1 MVKKNEPEPKT
12 AADDVA
18 VLGIE
23 SSLDSTAA
31 GVTAAAGGEVGGPL
45 LSDRARQIG
54 GYAAWAF
61 GGLIVLAMVLAF
73 FDVNAGWPT
82 EVGFSMLDVALDPQ
96 TAAVAVAVI
105 GLNIHFGYTGLL
117 NMGQAGF
124 MLLGAYG
131 FAIAVVEGAPLVLAI
146 LVGLL
151 AAGLF
156 AVILGVPT
164 LKLRGDY
171 LAIVTISAAE
181 IVRYVGRGTKF
192 AEEIPFLGSGTGG
205 PQGIEGQ
212 DFRGPVNDLSFFGT
226 GDWSI
231 GQLDYILTGANSW
244 WMRLVAWSVVLLCA
258 LVVWL
263 LVRSPWGRLLRGVR
277 EDEDA
282 IRSLGKNVYA
292 IKMQALVLG
301 GLFGAVAGMLYVLP
315 SSVVPDSI
323 GRTLTFFC
331 WTALLLG
338 GAATVFGPVLGS
350 ILFFVV
356 RILVTG
362 IADNTVPD
370 SYLNTQQ
377 AGQFGWV
384 VIGVALMLLVIFRPQ
399 GVLGDKRELR
409 FNV

>member
-1 MVKKNEPEPKT
+1 MPLWASPPAAPAPPPAVDGAAGAAVGVPAARREPAPAAT
-12 AADDVA
+12 AA
-18 VLGIE
+18 
-23 SSLDSTAA
+23 S
-31 GVTAAAGGEVGGPL
+31 GGEAGGPL
-45 LSDRARQIG
+45 LSDQTRQIMT
-54 GYAAWAF
+54 YAAWAL
-61 GGLIVLAMVLAF
+61 GALILLAMLLALF
-73 FDVNAGWPT
+73 QIDLGWPT
-82 EVGFSMLDVALDPQ
+82 QVGFNMLDAALDPQ
-96 TAAVAVAVI
+96 TAAVAIAVI
-105 GLNIHFGYTGLL
+105 GLNIHFGFTGLL

-131 FAIAVVEGAPLVLAI
+131 FAISIYEFDAPLPLAI
-146 LVGLL
+146 LVGL
-151 AAGLF
+151 AASGLF
-156 AVILGVPT
+156 AVVLGVPT

-181 IVRYVGRGTKF
+181 IVRYVGRGTTF
-192 AEEIPFLGSGTGG
+192 NEWTGG

-212 DFRGPVNDLSFFGT
+212 HFRGPVSDLSIFGDGT
-226 GDWSI
+226 FSI
-231 GQLDYILTGANSW
+231 GALDYIQTGANSW
-244 WMRLVAWSVVLLCA
+244 WMRLVAWTFVALAA
-258 LVVWL
+258 LVVFL

-282 IRSLGKNVYA
+282 IRSLGKNVFA

-301 GLFGAVAGMLYVLP
+301 GLFGAVSGMLYVLP
-315 SSVVPDSI
+315 ASVVPDSI
-323 GRTLTFFC
+323 GRTLTFYC

-362 IADNTVPD
+362 VADNTVPD

-377 AGQFGWV
+377 AGQFGWI

-399 GVLGDKRELR
+399 GVMGDKRELR

>member
-1 MVKKNEPEPKT
+1 MFIKKKTDAPAAAGEDVAALGVTADQSET
-12 AADDVA
+12 AAA
-18 VLGIE
+18 
-23 SSLDSTAA
+23 
-31 GVTAAAGGEVGGPL
+31 VTAAAGGEVGGPL
-45 LSDRARQIG
+45 LSDRSRQIA
-54 GYAAWAF
+54 GYVAWAVAAAIL
-61 GGLIVLAMVLAF
+61 LIMMLAF
-73 FDVNAGWPT
+73 AGLELGWTT
-82 EVGFSMLDVALDPQ
+82 ELGNSMLDQALDPQ

-105 GLNIHFGYTGLL
+105 GLNIHFGFTGLL

-131 FAIAVVEGAPLVLAI
+131 FAISIVEGVPLPLAI
-146 LVGLL
+146 LVGLA

-156 AVILGVPT
+156 AVVLGVPT

-181 IVRYVGRGTKF
+181 IVRYVGRATAF
-192 AEEIPFLGSGTGG
+192 NEHTGG

-212 DFRGPVNDLSFFGT
+212 NFRGPVTDLSFFGS
-226 GDWSI
+226 GDFSI
-231 GQLDYILTGANSW
+231 GSLDYILTGANSW
-244 WMRLVAWSVVLLCA
+244 WMRAVAWTIVLVCVLI
-258 LVVWL
+258 VWL

-323 GRTLTFFC
+323 GRTLTFYC

-362 IADNTVPD
+362 VADHTVPD
-370 SYLNTQQ
+370 SVLNTQQ
-377 AGQFGWV
+377 AGQFGWI
-384 VIGVALMLLVIFRPQ
+384 VIGVSLMLLVIFRPQ